1 MKTIAT
7 SFAAILAAVLAAG
20 LASAPAAAQLPSQQ
34 VRISYAGLD
43 LASAEGR
50 AALDLRIVHAARST
64 CGTPSS
70 VDLRGR
76 QKLEACVAEFRAEA
90 GRQRD
95 IAIAR
100 AVRGAEPANALSR

>member
-1 MKTIAT
+1 MKTIAL
-7 SFAAILAAVLAAG
+7 ALAAVLAAG
-20 LASAPAAAQLPSQQ
+20 LASAPVAAQAPSQQ

-43 LASAEGR
+43 LTSAEGR
-50 AALDLRIVHAARST
+50 TALDLRIVHAARET

-76 QKLEACVAEFRAEA
+76 QKLDACVAEFRAEA

-100 AVRGAEPANALSR
+100 AVHETGPAFALSR